1 MTNHTPTLFQN
12 ATELPPIIRYIVK
25 NRWIYHALFWGLFVA
40 VSMFSDWSYM
50 ISSYINF
57 VSLFLSLFIVMLG
70 SYIQAWWLM
79 PRFLYEKKYLKFILG
94 SVLVYLVQ
102 VGINYQIGT
111 YIYYQNK
118 AYFDA
123 LTTIPTNWDEISYFA
138 GTSIFVFYI
147 FFVPS
152 VKLLKDIYLHQQ
164 AQQKLEKDTIERD
177 LKFLKGQ
184 LSPHLL
190 FNTLNNLYGLSLQK
204 SDLLPPLMLRL
215 SEVMRYSLYETN
227 QAFVPVNQEV
237 EYLKNYI
244 ELEKLRIGNEVK
256 LDIYFQEDATRQIQI
271 APMLLVVFIEN
282 AFKHSRHAPKSER
295 FIKINLTY
303 NQKEINFTIENSFSN
318 SQNYQDQNSGLGL
331 ELTKRRLE
339 LLYPNHYT
347 LNVDNQSNTY
357 KIGLKIRQ

>member
-1 MTNHTPTLFQN
+1 MNNKTPALFQN
-12 ATELPPIIRYIVK
+12 ANELPPIVGYIFN
-25 NRWIYHALFWGLFVA
+25 NRWVYHAIFWGLFIL
-40 VSMFSDWSYM
+40 VSVFSDWDCLVRNR
-50 ISSYINF
+50 INL
-57 VSLFLSLFIVMLG
+57 VALLITLSIVQFG
-70 SYIQAWWLM
+70 SYLQALWLM
-79 PRFLYEKKYLKFILG
+79 PCFLYEKKYLKFVAGSILIYLFQ
-94 SVLVYLVQ
+94 VLV
-102 VGINYQIGT
+102 NYWIS
-111 YIYYQNK
+111 IYFYYENK

-123 LTTIPTNWDEISYFA
+123 LVITPVNIEDVSYFSA
-138 GTSIFVFYI
+138 TAIYVFYL

-227 QAFVPVNQEV
+227 QIFVPVNQEV

-244 ELEKLRIGNEVK
+244 ELEKLRVGNDVK
-256 LDIYFQEDATRQIQI
+256 LDIYFQEDTTRQIQI

-282 AFKHSRHAPKSER
+282 AFKHSRHAPKNER
-295 FIKINLTY
+295 FIKINLTHTHD
-303 NQKEINFTIENSFSN
+303 EVNFKIENSYN
-318 SQNYQDQNSGLGL
+318 PNYHYQDQNSGLGL

-339 LLYPNHYT
+339 LLYKNNYT
-347 LNVDNQSNTY
+347 LEVDNQNNIY
-357 KIGLKIRQ
+357 VIDLKIKQ

>member
-1 MTNHTPTLFQN
+1 MINRTPPLFQN
-12 ATELPPIIRYIVK
+12 ATELPPIIRYVVK
-25 NRWIYHALFWGLFVA
+25 NRWIYHAIFWGLFTG
-40 VSMFSDWSYM
+40 VSLFSDWSYM
-50 ISSYINF
+50 ITSYINL
-57 VSLFLSLFIVMLG
+57 VSLFASLFIVMLG
-70 SYIQAWWLM
+70 SYAQAWWLM
-79 PRFLYEKKYLKFILG
+79 PRFLYEKKYFIFILG
-94 SVLVYLVQ
+94 NVGVYFVQ
-102 VGINYQIGT
+102 VVIAYQFNI
-111 YIYYQNK
+111 YIYLENK
-118 AYFDA
+118 AYFDS
-123 LTTIPTNWDEISYFA
+123 LTTTPTNWDEISCFT
-138 GTSIFVFYI
+138 GTSIFVFYL

-227 QAFVPVNQEV
+227 QVFVPVNQEV

-256 LDIYFQEDATRQIQI
+256 LNVHFQEDATRQIQI

-295 FIKINLTY
+295 FIKMNLTY
-303 NQKEINFTIENSFSN
+303 NQKEINFTIENSFNN
-318 SQNYQDQNSGLGL
+318 SHNYQDQNSGLGL
-331 ELTKRRLE
+331 ELTKRRLD
-339 LLYPNHYT
+339 LLYQNNYT
-347 LNVDNQSNTY
+347 LNIDNQNNVY
-357 KIGLKIRQ
+357 KIDLKMV